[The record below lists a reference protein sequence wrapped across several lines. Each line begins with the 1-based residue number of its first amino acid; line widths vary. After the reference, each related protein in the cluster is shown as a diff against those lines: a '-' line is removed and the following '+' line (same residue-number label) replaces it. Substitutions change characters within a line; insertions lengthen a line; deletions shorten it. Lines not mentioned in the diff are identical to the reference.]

1 MCTLSAIPT
10 PDGVRV
16 AINRDESPARPAAIP
31 PRVVGVRGT
40 SVLMPIDPVSGGTW
54 IAGTSRGLVFAL
66 LNSNPGTDPAPA
78 IRAASRSRGEI
89 IPALADAADSA
100 TATRRAMAM
109 DTSRFPPFRLV
120 IVDPQVTRVVTSPG
134 YGRAAFCREFPSNEP
149 FMLASSG
156 LGDDLVEPPRRGLF
170 HDLLAAGAGHWRR
183 SQDEFHAHRWGD
195 RLHLSVNMERAG
207 ARTVSRAVVLLR
219 PDSIVIE
226 YSPSHRGVFAP
237 AGTSVL
243 SVDGH
248 AAVCT

>member
-1 MCTLSAIPT
+1 MCTLSTIPT

-16 AINRDESPARPAAIP
+16 AINRDESPTRPVAIP
-31 PRVVGVRGT
+31 PRVVDVRGT

-66 LNSNPGTDPAPA
+66 LNYNPGTDPAPA
-78 IRAASRSRGEI
+78 IRASSRSRGEI
-89 IPALADAADSA
+89 IPALADAAESA
-100 TATRRAMAM
+100 TATRLAMAM

-120 IVDPQVTRVVTSPG
+120 IVDPQITRVVTSPG
-134 YGRAAFCREFPSNEP
+134 YGQAALCREFSSNEP

-156 LGDDLVEPPRRGLF
+156 LGDDLVDLPRRGLF
-170 HDLLAAGAGHWRR
+170 QDLLAAGADRWWKA
-183 SQDEFHAHRWGD
+183 QDEFHAHRWSD

-219 PDSIVIE
+219 PDTIVIE

-237 AGTSVL
+237 PGTSELRVP
-243 SVDGH
+243 GH
-248 AAVCT
+248 TAVCA